1 MLSNEYPWNDHFISR
16 NWTSPPNHSFFLT
29 EGIRTLASVTISLLV
44 CLVLLLSLYSQTLQL
59 VSSAVFMLI
68 CVLLLR
74 LSLSFVSEIHC
85 ICNLFNEGSCFFF
98 KKYTFHFLSLFF
110 SKLKKKSLFTW
121 LCRVL
126 VVARRF
132 FLHLFR
138 IFHCSAQTSW
148 LWHMGSVVAVYGL
161 SYSTACR
168 VLVLRPGLKPCP
180 LHCKADS

>member
-1 MLSNEYPWNDHFISR
+1 MQLNVLSNEYPWNDHFISR

-110 SKLKKKSLFTW
+110 SIDFLLSHISL
-121 LCRVL
+121 L
-126 VVARRF
+126 F
-132 FLHLFR
+132 FDFY
-138 IFHCSAQTSW
+138 IF
-148 LWHMGSVVAVYGL
+148 
-161 SYSTACR
+161 ACCY
-168 VLVLRPGLKPCP
+168 P
-180 LHCKADS
+180 HN